1 MDMMTLLQVWVIA
14 NVLLLTWRTLIVKNE
29 DAHWFG

>member
-14 NVLLLTWRTLIVKNE
+14 NALLLTWRVVVMTNE